1 MAALQTSPETSSQT
15 AAESRS
21 TGFVA
26 TDEGAP
32 PELRVFGAA
41 YVVLWTLLL
50 ALLLVVRRRQRA
62 LRARVERLEDS
73 LDL

>member
-1 MAALQTSPETSSQT
+1 MAEPQSSSAT
-15 AAESRS
+15 ESRS

-26 TDEGAP
+26 VDDGKGPP
-32 PELRVFGAA
+32 PELRAFGAT

-50 ALLLVVRRRQRA
+50 GVLFVIRRRQRA

>member
-1 MAALQTSPETSSQT
+1 MMDEPQTPSTTSS

-32 PELRVFGAA
+32 PSLRVFGAA

-50 ALLLVVRRRQRA
+50 AVLFVVRRRQRA